1 MRKSYNIL
9 ASLLLACLL
18 TSKAST
24 QELNFEVE
32 IIAPM
37 LSTADREVLD
47 QLENS
52 MREFINNTK
61 WTNLDYEEHEK
72 ISGSIQ
78 YTITQDQAASFSGEL
93 IVQVARPIYNSEEL
107 TPLMNHVDRA
117 VNVAFQ
123 PDQQIQRSDLV
134 YTDNL
139 SSILTFYV
147 YIILGLDAD
156 SFELYGGTDYFN
168 IALNTMTVIPQ
179 GIASADPG
187 WKPGEKYNRNSL
199 ITSILNA
206 RVKPFRQAYYEY
218 HREGLDKL
226 TDNRGRAR
234 AIMAS
239 AITQMGDVNQAYP
252 YAPALEIFFY
262 AKRGELS
269 NIFEVAP
276 KGQRK
281 KVYDVGTAVD
291 PILAEA
297 LKKLNN

>member
-1 MRKSYNIL
+1 MSKLYNIL
-9 ASLLLACLL
+9 ASLLLIGAL
-18 TSKAST
+18 SSDSSA

-32 IIAPM
+32 IIAPN
-37 LSTADREVLD
+37 LATADREVLD
-47 QLENS
+47 QLQNS

-61 WTNLDYEEHEK
+61 WTNLDYQEHEK
-72 ISGSIQ
+72 ITGSIQ
-78 YTITQDQAASFSGEL
+78 YTIKQDQAASFSGEL
-93 IVQVARPIYNSEEL
+93 IIQVARPVYNSEEL
-107 TPLMNHVDRA
+107 TPLMNHVDRN
-117 VNVAFQ
+117 VQVAFQ

-134 YTDNL
+134 FTDNL

-147 YIILGLDAD
+147 YVILGLDGD
-156 SFELYGGTDYFN
+156 SFEQYGGTDYFN

-179 GIASADPG
+179 GLASADRG
-187 WKPGEKYNRNSL
+187 WKAGEKYNRNSL

-218 HREGLDKL
+218 HREGLDKM
-226 TDNRGRAR
+226 TEDRGRAR

-239 AITQMGDVNQAYP
+239 AITQIGDVNQAYP

-269 NIFEVAP
+269 DIFEVAP

-281 KVYDVGTAVD
+281 KVYDVATAVD

-297 LKKLNN
+297 LRKLNN